1 MARFYWFQWY
11 NSGIVG
17 NGQVSSAETTTRSLQ
32 LILAKSTKMTPGK
45 VLQFL
50 QEDLSLTYTEDSICI
65 AENRQTYTPSSTFT
79 TCYTRQTPIPSRFLR
94 RQQVGGYPSM
104 VSRLIQPARPSTVDT
119 HHNCPLGSAGTART
133 AFLDAPKTATNLQVQ
148 FRLLDNDSNLQPK
161 LKYDQM
167 VCDVHRSYYC

>member
-1 MARFYWFQWY
+1 M
-11 NSGIVG
+11 G

-65 AENRQTYTPSSTFT
+65 AENRQTYTPSSTLT
-79 TCYTRQTPIPSRFLR
+79 TCYTRPTPIPSRFLR